1 MYHEP
6 IAGQLSFAAINYNQ
20 LIELINIPCF
30 FPPKSRSDKCA
41 RSQKKH
47 FARRLTGNVRG
58 LSPRIHLRDLRFGE
72 SVF

>member
-30 FPPKSRSDKCA
+30 FPPKSRSDKLRTLAEEAFRPQTDRQRSRFLSKNTSA
-41 RSQKKH
+41 RS
-47 FARRLTGNVRG
+47 A
-58 LSPRIHLRDLRFGE
+58 IW
-72 SVF
+72 

>member
-30 FPPKSRSDKCA
+30 FPPKSRSDKLRTLEGAFHPQADRQRSRSLSKNTSA
-41 RSQKKH
+41 RS
-47 FARRLTGNVRG
+47 A
-58 LSPRIHLRDLRFGE
+58 IW
-72 SVF
+72 